1 MNECNNKGLPMS
13 ESTVVLPIH
22 LILNFQYDFKILDQ
36 SMKLAAP
43 SVENGFRPSP
53 VHEAYTAVALN
64 IETYLEDMIA
74 FQRATR
80 FFIYNPR
87 TGRSSDPV
95 DPQQLD
101 VLLELLKLSKQ
112 EPIIRKKLED
122 LLKLHTLIFR

>member
-1 MNECNNKGLPMS
+1 MS

-22 LILNFQYDFKILDQ
+22 LIRNFQYDFKILDH
-36 SMKLAAP
+36 SMKFAAP
-43 SVENGFRPSP
+43 SVESCFCPSP

-64 IETYLEDMIA
+64 IVTYLEDTRA

-80 FFIYNPR
+80 FLVYNPR
-87 TGRSSDPV
+87 TGGPSDPV

-112 EPIIRKKLED
+112 EPIIREKIED
-122 LLKLHTLIFR
+122 LLKLHTLIFK